1 MNNDELNDN
10 LKTKKMSSDTKKGI
24 VIGIMSTIV
33 VLLIFNIANLS
44 YKIFIKKD
52 YSYESKAKTIYN
64 LMEDKYVG
72 DLDNE
77 KIFDGMY
84 TGMVAL
90 ATDKYS
96 RYISKEDFDSYKI
109 STSGNYAGIGCKTS
123 IDADDYSI
131 YIVSLYENSPASKAG
146 LKPND
151 KIVKVNDVAVNYDNY
166 DEAISNIRGEKGSK
180 VTLTI
185 KRGENVFNVDVT
197 REDVD
202 VPTVGGTVINNSIG
216 YIKIEGFESV
226 TYDQYKAVYD
236 NLRKQ
241 NIKSLIIDLRNNP
254 GGLLDIVTKVADD
267 IIPEGVITYT
277 EDKNGEKEYINST
290 KGELDIPLV
299 VLVNEN
305 SASASELLTA
315 AIKDTNKG
323 TIVGKNTYGK
333 GVVQTP
339 FPFKDGSAVKLTTA
353 KYYTPKG
360 VCIDGVGVAPDVV
373 VDNSEGFVLNS
384 LNSDKAEC
392 DTSNDAQLKKAIEIL
407 SK

>member
-185 KRGENVFNVDVT
+185 KRGE
-197 REDVD
+197 
-202 VPTVGGTVINNSIG
+202 
-216 YIKIEGFESV
+216 KC
-226 TYDQYKAVYD
+226 
-236 NLRKQ
+236 L
-241 NIKSLIIDLRNNP
+241 
-254 GGLLDIVTKVADD
+254 
-267 IIPEGVITYT
+267 
-277 EDKNGEKEYINST
+277 
-290 KGELDIPLV
+290 
-299 VLVNEN
+299 
-305 SASASELLTA
+305 
-315 AIKDTNKG
+315 
-323 TIVGKNTYGK
+323 
-333 GVVQTP
+333 
-339 FPFKDGSAVKLTTA
+339 
-353 KYYTPKG
+353 
-360 VCIDGVGVAPDVV
+360 
-373 VDNSEGFVLNS
+373 
-384 LNSDKAEC
+384 
-392 DTSNDAQLKKAIEIL
+392 
-407 SK
+407 